1 MPVPMPALV
10 HRALQAIDVDDGSD
24 HRGLAV
30 IARGEHQLEGLADR
44 PHVDE
49 CPLAAAAVRL
59 HANDRTESAAGI
71 SCEQVADQAAVDVV
85 PIPFE
90 RCQLEVVYAFRV
102 NDPDDEPRQAE
113 EWDRNAV
120 ESVMRS
126 HLAHDGVEVG
136 AKGNGG
142 ESEERDRENSFSHG
156 ASPSPCPSPSTCVGC
171 RTGP

>member
-1 MPVPMPALV
+1 
-10 HRALQAIDVDDGSD
+10 
-24 HRGLAV
+24 
-30 IARGEHQLEGLADR
+30 DR

-59 HANDRTESAAGI
+59 HADDRTESAAGI
-71 SCEQVADQAAVDVV
+71 SREQIADQAAVDVV
-85 PIPFE
+85 GIPFE

-126 HLAHDGVEVG
+126 HLAHDGVVLG
-136 AKGNGG
+136 AQRKGGA
-142 ESEERDRENSFSHG
+142 SDERDPENSF
-156 ASPSPCPSPSTCVGC
+156 
-171 RTGP
+171 